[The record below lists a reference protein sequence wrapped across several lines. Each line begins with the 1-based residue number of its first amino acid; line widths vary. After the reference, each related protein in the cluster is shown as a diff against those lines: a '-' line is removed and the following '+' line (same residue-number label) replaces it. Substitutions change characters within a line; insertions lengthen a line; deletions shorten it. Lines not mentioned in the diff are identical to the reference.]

1 MQKYMD
7 LSATEVSN
15 IKANFNIDMEAL
27 DKVEGFDPVQLAQVK
42 RTLEFNEKA
51 LINEVELRLKNAHKD
66 EEAAVMKAMQTRHSE
81 EQILFRE
88 KLAGEHAK
96 MRTQL
101 IGESEIVSKEDEFDQ
116 HSLQKYEQLK
126 LQENKRRLEKIELEK
141 KKLNAEFE
149 ADLNDKAKDY
159 DDMMRKMAEK
169 RAALEREEM
178 TFKDRIEQNKD
189 MLRKKA
195 A

>member
-1 MQKYMD
+1 
-7 LSATEVSN
+7 
-15 IKANFNIDMEAL
+15 
-27 DKVEGFDPVQLAQVK
+27 
-42 RTLEFNEKA
+42 
-51 LINEVELRLKNAHKD
+51 
-66 EEAAVMKAMQTRHSE
+66 
-81 EQILFRE
+81 
-88 KLAGEHAK
+88 
-96 MRTQL
+96 
-101 IGESEIVSKEDEFDQ
+101 
-116 HSLQKYEQLK
+116 